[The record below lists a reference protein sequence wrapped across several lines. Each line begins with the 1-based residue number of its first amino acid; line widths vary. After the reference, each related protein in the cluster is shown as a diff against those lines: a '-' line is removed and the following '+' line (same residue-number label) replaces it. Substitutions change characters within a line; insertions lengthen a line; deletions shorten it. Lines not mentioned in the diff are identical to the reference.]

1 MDELARADKRLTLRE
16 RSQALAHLDQLAW
29 QLNAAATW
37 LASLGVE
44 TEADMIEQ
52 AARSVLASCW
62 LLERP
67 LRPQLPPGRWSQ
79 PDQPRQGS

>member
-1 MDELARADKRLTLRE
+1 MTDPRISVHDRVRAL
-16 RSQALAHLDQLAW
+16 QALEHLAW
-29 QLNAAATW
+29 QMNQAAHW
-37 LASLGVE
+37 LGEAGME

-67 LRPQLPPGRWSQ
+67 IRPQVPPGRWQQ
-79 PDQPRQGS
+79 PACPAPNGYPQPR